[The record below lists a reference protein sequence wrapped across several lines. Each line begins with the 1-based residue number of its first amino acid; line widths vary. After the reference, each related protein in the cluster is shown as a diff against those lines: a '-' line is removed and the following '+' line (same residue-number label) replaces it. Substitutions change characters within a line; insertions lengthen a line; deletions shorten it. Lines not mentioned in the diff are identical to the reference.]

1 MYRDKEVDWK
11 GTKLYFRGFRILKA
25 TIDALLTAGM
35 NKATDV
41 ILTGCSAGG
50 LATYLHA
57 DYVMNALPA
66 DVQKNYHAI
75 ADAG

>member
-1 MYRDKEVDWK
+1 MVNWK
-11 GTKLYFRGFRILKA
+11 GTTLYFRGFKILQA
-25 TIDALLTAGM
+25 TLDSLMKAGM
-35 NKATDV
+35 SSATDV

-57 DYVMNALPA
+57 QYVYDQLPSQA
-66 DVQKNYHAI
+66 KQGYHAI